1 MRLRGPN
8 QDALV
13 GHWEVF
19 SGRPAFP
26 PVLSATGFV
35 TERVRREP
43 PAPQGL
49 LAFVLGVLDKGE
61 LQTAAR

>member
-1 MRLRGPN
+1 MRLRGQG
-8 QDALV
+8 QDKLV
-13 GHWEVF
+13 GYWEVF
-19 SGRPAFP
+19 SGGPAFP
-26 PVLSATGFV
+26 PVFSATGFE
-35 TERVRREP
+35 TERVHRGP